1 METHYIQIIK
11 TLVTLIPLLIAR
23 LLIVKAIKRIAM
35 KFNFGLERIRVTY
48 RIINLLFLMIIGIM
62 LAGIWG
68 VQRDELLFFV
78 TSTVTVLGI
87 AFFAQWSILSNITSG
102 LVLFFNH
109 PLKIGDQIQIF
120 EKDFK
125 VEGKLKD
132 ISIFFLH
139 IETLDGNRIT
149 VPNSIALQKTILV
162 VSNNQELDE
171 E

>member
-23 LLIVKAIKRIAM
+23 LLIVKTIKRIAM

-48 RIINLLFLMIIGIM
+48 RVINLLFLLISGIM

-68 VQRDELLFFV
+68 VHRGELLFFV

-109 PLKIGDQIQIF
+109 PLKIGDQIQIL

-162 VSNNQELDE
+162 VPNDQGLDE